1 MSLFADIRRRFDLR
15 PAKSLNLAGSPARTR
30 PEASSKD
37 TGDFTGV
44 EPCGRREP
52 HGTDGTDH
60 SAYLAIAEALTD
72 GADVV
77 PASDEV
83 GRQLATDGVSLVEAL
98 DGLSALYRSIAGGEP
113 AFDAVRALSSSWAE
127 ASLVYLTRCR
137 ARTR

>member
-30 PEASSKD
+30 PEASS
-37 TGDFTGV
+37 TA
-44 EPCGRREP
+44 EQPCEWRDP
-52 HGTDGTDH
+52 HGTAGTDR
-60 SAYLAIAEALTD
+60 SAYLAIAEALRD

-83 GRQLATDGVSLVEAL
+83 GRKLAADGVSLLEAL

-113 AFDAVRALSSSWAE
+113 AFDAVRAL
-127 ASLVYLTRCR
+127 
-137 ARTR
+137 